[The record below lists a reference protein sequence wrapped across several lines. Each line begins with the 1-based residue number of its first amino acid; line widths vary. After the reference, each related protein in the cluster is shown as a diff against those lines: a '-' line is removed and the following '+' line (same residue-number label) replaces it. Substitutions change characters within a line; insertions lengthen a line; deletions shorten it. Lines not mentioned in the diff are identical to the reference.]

1 MFKHSGHN
9 HHYIAQVE
17 QKLNSIDP
25 KQIKK
30 NRRIFEFEL
39 LDREQL
45 KYKLTDP
52 IGVKIESNLSAND
65 LYSFELFSDK
75 TTSNFENFFGRY
87 ENNIEKFTSELIT
100 KLQNRE
106 NIDKELLHKLVFAKL
121 LNFIRNPFSIE
132 KVINTFGM
140 CADLKPVDAVLL
152 AEYEK
157 LEINNPL
164 IDDNLLIQLKVT
176 REQFVTW
183 LKTIFV
189 LVVMEING
197 KTIGEL
203 FVESI
208 LDKSSHSV
216 LMRLYSYDSEICLLS
231 DRGFTD
237 LSAAFTEN
245 EMFSISFN
253 LTKNAF
259 LIVNIGE
266 ITKATTAFGQ
276 SIVVP
281 IWSLDHKKNDIE
293 MLCSYNRNVIYQ
305 CFNNFYSSDQNF
317 KIFT

>member
-1 MFKHSGHN
+1 MFKNNRHN
-9 HHYIAQVE
+9 QHYIAQVE

-25 KQIKK
+25 TRDKK
-30 NRRIFEFEL
+30 KRRIFEYEL
-39 LDREQL
+39 QDREKL

-52 IGVKIESNLSAND
+52 NGVKIESNLSAND

-75 TTSNFENFFGRY
+75 TTSNFEIFFGRY
-87 ENNIEKFTSELIT
+87 ENNIEKLTSELIT

-132 KVINTFGM
+132 KVINTFGK

-183 LKTIFV
+183 LKTIFI
-189 LVVMEING
+189 LIVMEING

-208 LDKSSHSV
+208 LDESSHTV
-216 LMRLYSYDSEICLLS
+216 LMRLYSYDSEICLL
-231 DRGFTD
+231 
-237 LSAAFTEN
+237 EP
-245 EMFSISFN
+245 
-253 LTKNAF
+253 
-259 LIVNIGE
+259 VNY
-266 ITKATTAFGQ
+266 F
-276 SIVVP
+276 V
-281 IWSLDHKKNDIE
+281 
-293 MLCSYNRNVIYQ
+293 
-305 CFNNFYSSDQNF
+305 
-317 KIFT
+317 